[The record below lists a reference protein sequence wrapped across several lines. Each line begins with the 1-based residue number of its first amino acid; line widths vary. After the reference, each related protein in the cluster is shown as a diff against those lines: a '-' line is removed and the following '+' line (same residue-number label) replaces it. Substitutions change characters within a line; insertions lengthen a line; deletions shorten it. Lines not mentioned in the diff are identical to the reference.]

1 MVPQVSILRPGIA
14 RTSTHEMTRSETWRP
29 PGTRR
34 PSPLSKPS
42 DTREPERKIQMA
54 FSTAGGGPFSTGP
67 KMNVTP
73 LIDVLLVLIIVFM
86 LVVVNQRPT
95 GLEAQIPQPPNP
107 NDRTIP
113 PPIRTIVIQ
122 IHRAKPG
129 VGRSQAEHPQVM
141 VNEEAVEWDQLRER
155 LRDIFAIRVERIAYV
170 EADDDIDFQD
180 VADVIAIARIAGVD
194 RVGLLTEDGKHVPMK
209 G

>member
-1 MVPQVSILRPGIA
+1 
-14 RTSTHEMTRSETWRP
+14 
-29 PGTRR
+29 
-34 PSPLSKPS
+34 
-42 DTREPERKIQMA
+42 MA

-86 LVVVNQRPT
+86 LVVVEEQTT
-95 GLEAQIPQPPNP
+95 GLKAELPQQPNP
-107 NDRTIP
+107 KDRSIP
-113 PPIRTIVIQ
+113 PPNRTIVIQ
-122 IHRAKPG
+122 IRHVKPG
-129 VGRSQAEHPQVM
+129 TVRSHAEHPQVM
-141 VNEEAVEWDQLRER
+141 VNEEAVEWDHLRER

-194 RVGLLTEDGKHVPMK
+194 RVGLLTEDGKHAPMT

>member
-1 MVPQVSILRPGIA
+1 MG
-14 RTSTHEMTRSETWRP
+14 
-29 PGTRR
+29 
-34 PSPLSKPS
+34 
-42 DTREPERKIQMA
+42 

-86 LVVVNQRPT
+86 LVVIEQKPV
-95 GLEAQIPQPPNP
+95 GLQTEIPQQPKSTDP
-107 NDRTIP
+107 TIP
-113 PPIRTIVIQ
+113 PPQTTIVVQ

-129 VGRSQAEHPQVM
+129 AGHSQAEHPQVM
-141 VNEEAVEWDQLRER
+141 VNEEAVDWDHLRDR
-155 LRDIFAIRVERIAYV
+155 LRDIFAIRVERIAYLK
-170 EADDDIDFQD
+170 ADDDIDFQD

-194 RVGLLTEDGKHVPMK
+194 RVGLLTDDGKHVPMA

>member
-1 MVPQVSILRPGIA
+1 MFQ
-14 RTSTHEMTRSETWRP
+14 
-29 PGTRR
+29 
-34 PSPLSKPS
+34 
-42 DTREPERKIQMA
+42 DTRVPFRLQREEMQMG

-86 LVVVNQRPT
+86 LVVIEQKPV
-95 GLEAQIPQPPNP
+95 GLQTELPQQPKWTDP
-107 NDRTIP
+107 TIP
-113 PPIRTIVIQ
+113 PPQTTIVIQ
-122 IHRAKPG
+122 IHHAKPG
-129 VGRSQAEHPQVM
+129 VEHPQVK
-141 VNEEAVEWDQLRER
+141 VNEETVDWDHLRER
-155 LRDIFAIRVERIAYV
+155 LRDIFAIRVERIAYI

-194 RVGLLTEDGKHVPMK
+194 RVGLLTEDGKHVPIA

>member
-1 MVPQVSILRPGIA
+1 
-14 RTSTHEMTRSETWRP
+14 
-29 PGTRR
+29 
-34 PSPLSKPS
+34 
-42 DTREPERKIQMA
+42 
-54 FSTAGGGPFSTGP
+54 
-67 KMNVTP
+67 MNVTP

-86 LVVVNQRPT
+86 VVVANQRPT
-95 GLEAQIPQPPNP
+95 GLQAQIPQPPNP
-107 NDRTIP
+107 NDHSIP
-113 PPIRTIVIQ
+113 PPQATIVIQ
-122 IHRAKPG
+122 IHRAEAG
-129 VGRSQAEHPQVM
+129 AERSQAEQAPAEHPQVT
-141 VNEEAVEWDQLRER
+141 VNKGVVEWDHLRER